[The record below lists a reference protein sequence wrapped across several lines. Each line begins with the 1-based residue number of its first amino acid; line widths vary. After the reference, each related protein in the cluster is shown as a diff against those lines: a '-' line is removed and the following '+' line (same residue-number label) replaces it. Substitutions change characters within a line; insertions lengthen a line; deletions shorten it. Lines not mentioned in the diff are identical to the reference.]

1 MSSSQGVIA
10 RRQLRGDPRFA
21 AFAAIPI
28 VLAALAVGV
37 ASAGPVPGVTRLS
50 AADAERSGATIRL
63 LPHAVGSS
71 TLVEVEPPSAGPS
84 LLAVS
89 PDGTA
94 VALADRV
101 GELSGSL
108 TLADARGAQLR
119 IQLSGLLAASFATDA
134 SWLAVIDG
142 RGALWRVDA
151 GSGRAELLDDGPF
164 AGSPIVGADGSLI
177 LLAVP
182 SVEAPYQSHLVE
194 LDPTNQFAA
203 ALSEADLVYA
213 AFPLDGGGL
222 AIVSHDPSGT
232 QVQRLTAD
240 AAQVLAHLDPGA
252 VNVAVAADGRI
263 AYEHGADGI
272 FVLDAAGATPRS
284 VGIGSRPCF
293 APDGSSLLLR
303 RGDERIALAIDGSV
317 LAVIDELAGFAGSV
331 GCGS

>member
-1 MSSSQGVIA
+1 MSSSEGGIA
-10 RRQLRGDPRFA
+10 RRQPRGDPRIA

-37 ASAGPVPGVTRLS
+37 ASAVPGPGVTRLS
-50 AADAERSGATIRL
+50 PADAERSGATIRL
-63 LPHAVGSS
+63 LPHGVGGSI
-71 TLVEVEPPSAGPS
+71 LVEVEPPAAGPS

-89 PDGTA
+89 PIGTA

-108 TLADARGAQLR
+108 TLAEADGAQLR
-119 IQLSGLLAASFATDA
+119 VQLPGLLAAAFATDA

-151 GSGRAELLDDGPF
+151 GSGRAALLDDGPF
-164 AGSPIVGADGSLI
+164 VGSPIVAADGSLI

-194 LDPTNQFAA
+194 FDPTTGVAA
-203 ALSEADLVYA
+203 ALSEEDLVYA
-213 AFPLDGGGL
+213 AFPLDDGDL
-222 AIVSHDPSGT
+222 AIVVHDPGGA
-232 QVQRLTAD
+232 QVQRLTPD
-240 AAQVLAHLDPGA
+240 GAQVLAYLDRGA

-263 AYEHGADGI
+263 AFEYGDDGI
-272 FVLDAAGATPRS
+272 FVLDAAGSTPHS
-284 VGIGSRPCF
+284 IGIGSGPCF
-293 APDGSSLLLR
+293 APDGSSLLVR
-303 RGDERIALAIDGSV
+303 RGDQRIALAPDGSV
-317 LAVIDELAGFAGSV
+317 LAVIDELAGFAGSA

>member
-1 MSSSQGVIA
+1 MSSSTGVIA
-10 RRQLRGDPRFA
+10 RRQPRGDVRIA

-37 ASAGPVPGVTRLS
+37 ASAGPAPGVTRLS

-63 LPHAVGSS
+63 LQHPVGGS
-71 TLVEVEPPSAGPS
+71 TLVEVESPAAGPI

-89 PDGTA
+89 PDGAA

-108 TLADARGAQLR
+108 TLARADGTQLR
-119 IQLSGLLAASFATDA
+119 IQLPGLLAASFATDA

-164 AGSPIVGADGSLI
+164 VGSPIVAADGSLI

-182 SVEAPYQSHLVE
+182 SVEAPYQSHVVQ
-194 LDPTNQFAA
+194 LDPTTGVAA
-203 ALSEADLVYA
+203 ALSEADIVYA
-213 AFPLDGGGL
+213 AFPLVDGDL
-222 AIVSHDPSGT
+222 AIVVHDPSGI
-232 QVQRLTAD
+232 QVQRLASD

-263 AYEHGADGI
+263 AYEHGDDGI
-272 FVLDAAGATPRS
+272 FVLDAAGSTAHR
-284 VGIGSRPCF
+284 VGIGSGPCF

-303 RGDERIALAIDGSV
+303 RGDQRLALAVDGSV
-317 LAVIDELAGFAGSV
+317 LAVVDELAGFAGSA
-331 GCGS
+331 GCAS

>member
-10 RRQLRGDPRFA
+10 RRQLRGDPRIA

-37 ASAGPVPGVTRLS
+37 ASARPAPGVTRLS

-63 LPHAVGSS
+63 LQHAVGGS
-71 TLVEVEPPSAGPS
+71 TLVEVEPPAAGPS

-89 PDGTA
+89 PDGAA

-108 TLADARGAQLR
+108 TLADADGTQLR
-119 IQLSGLLAASFATDA
+119 IQLPGLLAASYATDA
-134 SWLAVIDG
+134 LWLAVIDG

-151 GSGRAELLDDGPF
+151 GSGRAELLEDGPF
-164 AGSPIVGADGSLI
+164 VGSPVVATDGSLI

-194 LDPTNQFAA
+194 LDPTTGVVA
-203 ALSEADLVYA
+203 ALSEADIVYA
-213 AFPLDGGGL
+213 AFPLDDGDL
-222 AIVSHDPSGT
+222 AIVVHDPSGT
-232 QVQRLTAD
+232 QVERLTPG
-240 AAQVLAHLDPGA
+240 AAQVLVHLDPGA
-252 VNVAVAADGRI
+252 ANVAVAADGRI
-263 AYEHGADGI
+263 AYEHGDDGI
-272 FVLDAAGATPRS
+272 FVLDAAGSTPHS
-284 VGIGSRPCF
+284 VGIGSGPCF

-303 RGDERIALAIDGSV
+303 RGDQRFALTPDGSV
-317 LAVIDELAGFAGSV
+317 LAVVDELAGFAGSV

>member
-1 MSSSQGVIA
+1 MSSFHGVIA
-10 RRQLRGDPRFA
+10 RRQPRGDPRIA

-37 ASAGPVPGVTRLS
+37 VSAGQVPGVTRLS
-50 AADAERSGATIRL
+50 AADAERAGATIRL
-63 LPHAVGSS
+63 LQHALGGS
-71 TLVEVEPPSAGPS
+71 TLVEVEPPAAGES

-89 PDGTA
+89 PDGAA

-108 TLADARGAQLR
+108 TLAGADGAQLR
-119 IQLSGLLAASFATDA
+119 VQLPGLLAAAFATDA
-134 SWLAVIDG
+134 SWLAVTDG

-164 AGSPIVGADGSLI
+164 VGSPIVAADGSLI

-182 SVEAPYQSHLVE
+182 SVQAPYQSRLVE
-194 LDPTNQFAA
+194 FDPTTGVAA
-203 ALSEADLVYA
+203 ALSEEDLVYA
-213 AFPLDGGGL
+213 AFPLDDGDL
-222 AIVSHDPSGT
+222 AIVVHDPSGAR
-232 QVQRLTAD
+232 VERLTSGSAR
-240 AAQVLAHLDPGA
+240 VLAHLDPGA

-263 AYEHGADGI
+263 AYEYGDDGI
-272 FVLDAAGATPRS
+272 FVLDAAGSTPHG
-284 VGIGSRPCF
+284 VGIGSGPCF

-303 RGDERIALAIDGSV
+303 RGDQRIALTPDGSV
-317 LAVIDELAGFAGSV
+317 LAVIDELAGFAGSA